1 MSTFNDPVYGTF
13 TITEPVLEALIETDA
28 VRRLKKIHQAG
39 ASYLVAE
46 GRDGNRFDHSLGVM
60 YLIRLMGG
68 SLEEQ
73 IAGLLHDISHT
84 AFSHV
89 VDQVVFNEKETFH
102 EEHKDWLVN
111 TSGIPEVL
119 QKYRLDAAQIFDEH
133 NWKIL
138 EQPAPDLCAD
148 RVDYTLRDLL
158 RAGRITKP
166 AIHDFVNA
174 LAFKNNKIV
183 VTDAAQAAWFTEQY
197 YHEVADLFM
206 APVEIYAN
214 HHMAAII
221 REAIRKEII
230 NLRDMLLDDDEGIT
244 RKIANSGDAQL
255 TAQLRGLTKSI
266 VVVSDVTT
274 FDYQGKAK
282 ARIVDP
288 LVATAAGQYVRCS
301 ELVPEITGFH
311 QSVEAK
317 ARAGIFVRR
326 VG

>member
-28 VRRLKKIHQAG
+28 IQRLKKIHQAG
-39 ASYLVAE
+39 ASYLVVE
-46 GRDGNRFDHSLGVM
+46 RRDVNRFDHSLGVM

-111 TSGIPEVL
+111 TSGIPKVL
-119 QKYRLDAAQIFDEH
+119 QEYRLDAAQIFDEH

-158 RAGRITKP
+158 RAGRISTQ
-166 AIHDFVNA
+166 AIHDFVSA
-174 LAFKNNKIV
+174 LAFKNNKMV
-183 VTDAAQAAWFTEQY
+183 VANATQAAWFAEQY

-221 REAIRKEII
+221 REAIRKNILH
-230 NLRDMLLDDDEGIT
+230 LRDMLLDDDEGII
-244 RKIANSGDAQL
+244 RKIAQSGDVQL
-255 TAQLRGLTKSI
+255 TAQLSSLEKGIK
-266 VVVSDVTT
+266 VVSDALT

-288 LVATAAGQYVRCS
+288 LVATHDGQYVRCS

-311 QSVEAK
+311 RDVETR
-317 ARAGIFVRR
+317 ARTGIFVRR